1 MTPAARLRALLAEP
15 RCHVVPCCFDG
26 LSAKLVAEAG
36 HRLSFMSGFAVSATR
51 LGQPD
56 TGLISMAEMA
66 DSVRNVCAAAPSL
79 ALIADGDTG
88 FGNAI
93 NASRAVEAYAR
104 AGAAAIM
111 IEDQVSPK
119 KCGHT
124 RGKAVVGRDEAV
136 ARVRAAV
143 EAATTHDILIMART
157 DARAT
162 HGMDEAIARI
172 EAFSA
177 AGADILFL
185 EAPRDEGEMR
195 RFVDSARGKPCMAN
209 LIHGGLTPVLG
220 QAELDRIGF
229 RLAIYPLAMLSAAIA
244 AMRQA
249 IAALAPGAATPL
261 PSMPSFTELQS
272 IVGFPEYWATEER
285 FKLPTP

>member
-1 MTPAARLRALLAEP
+1 MSPAARLRALLAEP
-15 RCHVVPCCFDG
+15 RCHAVPCCFDG
-26 LSAKLVAEAG
+26 LSARLLAEAG

-66 DSVRNVCAAAPSL
+66 DSVRNICAAAPSL

-88 FGNAI
+88 FGNAV
-93 NASRAVEAYAR
+93 NAQRAVATYAR

-124 RGKAVVGRDEAV
+124 RGKAVIARDEAV

-143 EAATTHDILIMART
+143 EAAASHDILVMART
-157 DARAT
+157 DARGT
-162 HGMDEAIARI
+162 HGMDEALARMD
-172 EAFSA
+172 AFAA

-185 EAPRDEGEMR
+185 EAPRDAAEMR
-195 RFVDSARGKPCMAN
+195 RFVESAGGRPCMAN
-209 LIHGGLTPVLG
+209 LVHGGLTPVLPH
-220 QAELDRIGF
+220 AELERIGF
-229 RLAIYPLAMLSAAIA
+229 RLAIYPLALLSAAVS

-249 IAALAPGAATPL
+249 IAALAPGATTPL
-261 PSMPSFTELQS
+261 PATPSFPELQS
-272 IVGFPEYWATEER
+272 IVGFPDYWATEER
-285 FKLPTP
+285 FKSTTP

>member
-1 MTPAARLRALLAEP
+1 MSAAARLRALLAEP
-15 RCHVVPCCFDG
+15 RCHIVPCCFDG
-26 LSAKLVAEAG
+26 LSAKLIADAG
-36 HRLSFMSGFAVSATR
+36 HKLSFMSGFAVSATR

-56 TGLISMAEMA
+56 TGLISMAEMV

-88 FGNAI
+88 FGNAA
-93 NASRAVEAYAR
+93 NAQRAVEAYAR
-104 AGAAAIM
+104 AGAAAMM

-124 RGKAVVGRDEAV
+124 RGKAVVPRAEAI

-143 EAATTHDILIMART
+143 ETARRYDILIMART

-162 HGMDEAIARI
+162 DGMDEAIARI

-185 EAPRDEGEMR
+185 EAPRDEAEMR
-195 RFVDSARGKPCMAN
+195 RFVASAGGKPCMAN
-209 LIHGGLTPVLG
+209 LIHGGLTPVLS
-220 QAELDRIGF
+220 QAELERIGIRF
-229 RLAIYPLAMLSAAIA
+229 AIFPLALLSAAIS
-244 AMRQA
+244 AMQQA
-249 IAALAPGAATPL
+249 IKALAPGSTTPL
-261 PSMPSFTELQS
+261 PAMPSFPELQS
-272 IVGFPEYWATEER
+272 VVGFPAYWATEER
-285 FKLPTP
+285 FKSTTP